1 MMYRRFCSIAVLG
14 ILAYASPVG
23 AQTLT
28 EQLNRPAASVEPV
41 DSLRSIAD
49 RDFRLGR
56 EQQAAGQLEAAIG
69 AWQQAALG
77 YQQLQDF
84 SALGRVYEY
93 LSSAY
98 MQLGRSTEAEDAL
111 RRRLA
116 IARDTQD
123 VQGQVFGLNGLGTLL
138 LARGNAA
145 GAQILWLEANRI
157 AQTIGDPA
165 GQGLALSNL
174 GLISLQ
180 QGQLE
185 EAIKQFEVAIGF
197 LRRTNE
203 SASEAS
209 TRNSLGDAYRAAN
222 QTRDALRSYLSAL
235 SLAEFRGDRA
245 NQFRAIDGLV
255 AVYSQLGQPR
265 AALDLLRDR
274 LELAQQNPRQQLNT
288 ARLLAEFFVQMGDRN
303 QATLYFQRA
312 IAIAQQLE
320 DTQQEG
326 LLINRQASL
335 GLTP

>member
-1 MMYRRFCSIAVLG
+1 
-14 ILAYASPVG
+14 
-23 AQTLT
+23 
-28 EQLNRPAASVEPV
+28 
-41 DSLRSIAD
+41 
-49 RDFRLGR
+49 
-56 EQQAAGQLEAAIG
+56 
-69 AWQQAALG
+69 
-77 YQQLQDF
+77 
-84 SALGRVYEY
+84 
-93 LSSAY
+93 
-98 MQLGRSTEAEDAL
+98 
-111 RRRLA
+111 
-116 IARDTQD
+116 
-123 VQGQVFGLNGLGTLL
+123 
-138 LARGNAA
+138 
-145 GAQILWLEANRI
+145 
-157 AQTIGDPA
+157 
-165 GQGLALSNL
+165 LALSNL

-235 SLAEFRGDRA
+235 SLAEFRGDRS

-303 QATLYFQRA
+303 QAALYFQRA